1 MFELSSKMLDSA
13 ISYYCNEIGSLMNSM
28 SGIGEGIEDM
38 LIFTG
43 DATPG
48 ATASIFGKLL
58 TGIINTAIPFFQGMG
73 IALSLLFCFIG
84 IIELAT
90 QDQLTPEKLI
100 KQFAKFAVSFG
111 AIMYAREICF
121 GIINLGNWFTKA
133 VTQVM
138 STAATEAATLTTSAN
153 GDNPT
158 GALSA
163 VLMEA
168 FSVLTKGLGFS
179 ASIKFYEW
187 SLALKIPGLF
197 MHIATIACF
206 FMALTRGLELGI
218 RTIFMPIPMGLMAE
232 DGWRGAGGR
241 YIKKYAAVATQ
252 GMVMIAGVK
261 MMQMF
266 VASMIGWLCS
276 QMIYTANQ
284 YVEESGNHLSATVQ
298 NIASIYIANVTSMY
312 AGGAIQKM
320 ATGIVTAIAIGDI
333 ASGDKSSLVMIE
345 IQNTCSKGIWMS
357 IAVVFAGLG
366 MISKSLQ
373 ICNDVW
379 GV

>member
-38 LIFTG
+38 LVFTG
-43 DATPG
+43 DTTPG
-48 ATASIFGKLL
+48 ATAAIFGKLL

-121 GIINLGNWFTKA
+121 GIINLGNWFVKA

-138 STAATEAATLTTSAN
+138 TTAATEAATLTTTAK
-153 GDNPT
+153 GDNPI

-163 VLMEA
+163 VLIDA
-168 FSVLTKGLGFS
+168 FSILTKGLGFS

-197 MHIATIACF
+197 MNIATVACF

-266 VASMIGWLCS
+266 VSSMIGWLCS

-284 YVEESGNHLSATVQ
+284 YVEGSGNHLSERIQ
-298 NIASIYIANVTSMY
+298 SIIPIYIANVTSMY
-312 AGGAIQKM
+312 T
-320 ATGIVTAIAIGDI
+320 TGIIPIGTSAAISDMVLGDE
-333 ASGDKSSLVMIE
+333 SSLVMIE